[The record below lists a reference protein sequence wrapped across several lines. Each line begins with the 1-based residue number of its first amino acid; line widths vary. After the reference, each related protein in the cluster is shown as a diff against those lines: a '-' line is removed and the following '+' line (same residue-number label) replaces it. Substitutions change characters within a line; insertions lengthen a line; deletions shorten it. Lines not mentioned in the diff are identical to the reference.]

1 MMPSSCSTI
10 PAMAAGTAK
19 ASKLQVER
27 TGVEADRRAARRG
40 DRKVTRVLCQDN
52 GDRQGIVKT
61 NRGGPDILPR
71 HSHPTRCIYSCCTP
85 GELLTTNSTA
95 AAASTRKACPDN
107 WRPLPPLEN
116 HRKQTSEVL
125 RPHLAMS
132 QLVKVASPATPTAP
146 ATPAS
151 QKAQD
156 LTPAGAWKHPKFD
169 EIARRQYATTFDERN
184 VKIILANAA
193 LLLLSS
199 VASSVTTQV
208 ALLRALA
215 YVFPS
220 LAWRMWLLDKANEHV
235 RKPLVALIHTVPYNE
250 WITLTIRLV
259 LLANIVVAL
268 LPLARRYYPDDL
280 ADIPLTP
287 SQRQVMGLKPGDG
300 TPQTPGS
307 AYASPNYVTPPRYQ
321 KSTPRSSFGTPGE
334 RGSQSPLSGSPRAS
348 MAKSTSNSPFSPS
361 TGSPLFQKAIG
372 GGSAT
377 KRLSYGGSPLSS
389 SFFGD
394 SSSSATPGTPTPV
407 QGKASVGLN
416 NKWLYEKRRDSP
428 RSSLFN

>member
-1 MMPSSCSTI
+1 
-10 PAMAAGTAK
+10 
-19 ASKLQVER
+19 
-27 TGVEADRRAARRG
+27 
-40 DRKVTRVLCQDN
+40 
-52 GDRQGIVKT
+52 
-61 NRGGPDILPR
+61 
-71 HSHPTRCIYSCCTP
+71 
-85 GELLTTNSTA
+85 
-95 AAASTRKACPDN
+95 
-107 WRPLPPLEN
+107 
-116 HRKQTSEVL
+116 
-125 RPHLAMS
+125 MS

-215 YVFPS
+215 
-220 LAWRMWLLDKANEHV
+220 
-235 RKPLVALIHTVPYNE
+235 KPLVALIHTVPYNE